1 MKKHLFTCFLAS
13 LFLYGSELKAQVD
26 VSPIGADF
34 LHRSVPQ
41 VSPEQGDLHRGG
53 ETRPDTLPEDGSL
66 VDYSGIHGQEGES
79 PSAFDTLGSAVVWG
93 MVSEYSDRD
102 VVFLEVYQ
110 DYYFNSANA
119 PESSFVTMPL
129 APGKLMEGAYPK
141 DKIFQYNLL
150 DMEGNHWLSL
160 KLKGSGYILD
170 RMLIQ
175 PGDSVQVYIDL
186 EKTQVMFAGP
196 QADKFKF
203 QYGLQLLEREYYLD
217 RDRVMVTDGVEKI
230 MNDPVHGKDY
240 REVMLGAGPKMTFIT
255 RGAEELTR
263 IRSFDPYA
271 KGGVLAVKAA
281 FIETWEDRL
290 DGDYL
295 AFFKREG
302 QLDEW
307 RKHLGKINNALK
319 FAEIRGDSSMIAS
332 LTTLGKE
339 RLQLAEQEVENWLFA
354 FSAELMEYT
363 DLKTRLASR
372 LSGKPDLDIIQSIT
386 PDWLREKAL
395 VRKFYKAY
403 ESIENVDASLL
414 DALGTVN
421 GGDAHDLLTA
431 LAKLKSTGS
440 PVSGFEFLS
449 RQGDP
454 VSLEELDAELFFVE
468 FWITGCKACVAF
480 KENTLTQIQEKFG
493 EDPRLK
499 VITVSADFTREVWE
513 KSLQSNKYTLPGFT
527 NLYTGEG
534 NRKHPFLREYGI
546 RTFPNRIILDG
557 EGRILMVSNVPFS
570 GDELIPLIQ
579 GYLEKSSLS
588 VSESELH
595 NKQTIE

>member
-1 MKKHLFTCFLAS
+1 MSTLT
-13 LFLYGSELKAQVD
+13 AQVAD
-26 VSPIGADF
+26 SPPGTD
-34 LHRSVPQ
+34 
-41 VSPEQGDLHRGG
+41 
-53 ETRPDTLPEDGSL
+53 L
-66 VDYSGIHGQEGES
+66 VDNPGFYGQEGES
-79 PSAFDTLGSAVVWG
+79 PSASEILGSAVVWG
-93 MVSEYSDRD
+93 MVSEYSERD

-141 DKIFQYNLL
+141 DKTFQYNLL

-160 KLKGSGYILD
+160 KLKGTGYILD

-196 QADKFKF
+196 QADKFRF
-203 QYGLQLLEREYYLD
+203 QYGLQLLEREYFLD

-240 REVMLGAGPKMTFIT
+240 REVMLGAGPRMTFIT
-255 RGAEELTR
+255 RGAEELAR
-263 IRSFDPYA
+263 IRSFDPY
-271 KGGVLAVKAA
+271 GGILAVKAA
-281 FIETWEDRL
+281 FIKTWEDRL

-302 QLDEW
+302 ELDEW
-307 RKHLGKINNALK
+307 RKHLGKINNALM
-319 FAEIRGDSSMIAS
+319 FAEIRGDSAMIAA
-332 LTTLGKE
+332 LTTLGQE
-339 RLQLAEQEVENWLFA
+339 RLDRAEQEVETSLFA

-363 DLKTRLASR
+363 DLKTRLVSR
-372 LSGKPDLDIIQSIT
+372 LSGNPDLEIIQSIT

-403 ESIENVDASLL
+403 ESIENVDASLQ

-421 GGDAHDLLTA
+421 GEDARDLLAA

-449 RQGDP
+449 LQGDP
-454 VSLEELDAELFFVE
+454 VSLEQLDAELFFVE

-493 EDPRLK
+493 GDPRLK

-513 KSLQSNKYTLPGFT
+513 KSLQSNKYTLPEFT
-527 NLYTGEG
+527 NLYTGEE

-588 VSESELH
+588 DSEPELH